1 MKLTLLLF
9 FIYMMLF
16 LTSCGSDTAVPSETG
31 KPTETETQPVITDA
45 ATESEETAPPKAVSD
60 ETKAKYPQ
68 LTNLPTLYITLDKG
82 EMNSVGKDIYVPGSY
97 TLVSENQSESIYEQ
111 PLTIRGRGNYSWS
124 FEQKPYNLKF
134 DYKAGILGMGAARNW
149 VLITTYSDKTLLRNY
164 MILNLSVEAGLRGA
178 VEVRYADV
186 FFNGKY
192 NGLYVLSEKIQIH
205 QERLDMKKGMG
216 TLFEIEMPYRHGDC
230 SKCVITSTGMH
241 LMIDDHKGTE
251 PEFVTEGDKQSL
263 KIQIDR
269 AEAAMSDKD
278 TYKEYIDSDSFV
290 KWYVINEFSKN
301 YDSNFTTSCYCYLNE
316 EGKLA
321 MGPPWDYDTCMG
333 NQNSTATGTSPKGF
347 HVADATWYAILLKNS
362 AFLQEVKDMWTDMRD
377 KGVFDDLLAS
387 VDTLVSHIS
396 ESEKLDH
403 SLWPNALKMS
413 DLRGDQSLY
422 TYKEEVEYLRTWMT
436 GRIEWLDGQYYN
448 E

>member
-1 MKLTLLLF
+1 MKTKLLLF
-9 FIYMMLF
+9 ILSAVLFIS
-16 LTSCGSDTAVPSETG
+16 SCGPAGTLPAETAQTTHAV
-31 KPTETETQPVITDA
+31 
-45 ATESEETAPPKAVSD
+45 TESITIEREEEETAPPKVVSG

-68 LTNLPTLYITLDKG
+68 LTNLPAIYITLDNGK
-82 EMNSVGKDIYVPGSY
+82 MSSVGKEIYVPGSY
-97 TLVSENQSESIYEQ
+97 TLVSGDESESIYEQ

-134 DYKAGILGMGAARNW
+134 DYKAGVLGMGAAKNW
-149 VLITTYSDKTLLRNY
+149 ILITTYSDKTLLRNY
-164 MILNLSVEAGLRGA
+164 MILNLSVDAGLRGA
-178 VEVRYADV
+178 VEVRFVDV
-186 FFNGKY
+186 FFNGEY

-205 QERLDMKKGMG
+205 EERIDIKDGLG

-241 LMIDDHKGTE
+241 LMIDDYKGTE
-251 PEFVTEGDKQSL
+251 PEYVTEGDKQML
-263 KIQIDR
+263 TNQINK
-269 AEAAMSDKD
+269 AEKAMSDKN
-278 TYKEYIDSDSFV
+278 TYKDYIDSDSFA
-290 KWYVINEFSKN
+290 KWYVINEFTKN

-316 EGKLA
+316 DGKLA

-362 AFLQEVKDMWTDMRD
+362 AFLQEVKDMWTAMRD
-377 KGVFDDLLAS
+377 KGIFDDLLAS
-387 VDTLVSHIS
+387 VDNLVDHIS
-396 ESEKLDH
+396 ESQKLNH
-403 SLWPNALKMS
+403 SLWPNALKQS

-436 GRIEWLDGQYYN
+436 GRIDWLDEQYYN
-448 E
+448 N